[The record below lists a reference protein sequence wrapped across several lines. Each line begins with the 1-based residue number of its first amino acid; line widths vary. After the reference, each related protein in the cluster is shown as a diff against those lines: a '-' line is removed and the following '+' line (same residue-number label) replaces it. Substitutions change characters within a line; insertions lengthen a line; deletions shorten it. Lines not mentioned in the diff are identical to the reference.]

1 MGTRVARLAW
11 LRAVTALPAVV
22 LLVAALPA
30 AAQPTAPD
38 AGSGA
43 GAAAP
48 PVGVPTV
55 TPTASS
61 TTAPTASPT
70 AVPTTAPQP
79 LQTAPA
85 SMAPLLA
92 GEQIGAGWRVAAL
105 PQQKAPVTR
114 YTVETVGERVALRI
128 DAKASYGNLVHE
140 MNGAPAPRVLS
151 WAWRLQQANPAIDL
165 TTKSGD
171 DQPAKVCLSFDLP
184 LSRVP
189 FVERQLLRMA
199 RARSGENL
207 PAATLCWVWAGAEG
221 VGDVLPN
228 AYTRR
233 VRYVVLR
240 NRDSGQG
247 AWLLETRDVA
257 ADWRRAFGDESPTPP
272 PVSAVVVAGDADNTG
287 GHSVAHVTAMRWL
300 P

>member
-1 MGTRVARLAW
+1 MPGAGVDDL
-11 LRAVTALPAVV
+11 TALPVRV
-22 LLVAALPA
+22 CTLLLLPLLGVAAALQA
-30 AAQPTAPD
+30 VAQPSPAD
-38 AGSGA
+38 G
-43 GAAAP
+43 P
-48 PVGVPTV
+48 PVLQ
-55 TPTASS
+55 
-61 TTAPTASPT
+61 T
-70 AVPTTAPQP
+70 AVPQPQP
-79 LQTAPA
+79 QPQPQQ
-85 SMAPLLA
+85 MAPLLA

-114 YTVETVGERVALRI
+114 YSVETVAERVALRI

-151 WAWRLQQANPAIDL
+151 WAWRVQQANPAIDL

-171 DQPAKVCLSFDLP
+171 DQPAKVCISFDLP

-189 FVERQLLRMA
+189 FVERQLLRVA

-207 PAATLCWVWAGAEG
+207 PAATLCWVWAGAEA

-247 AWLLETRDVA
+247 AWA
-257 ADWRRAFGDESPTPP
+257 A
-272 PVSAVVVAGDADNTG
+272 
-287 GHSVAHVTAMRWL
+287 
-300 P
+300 